1 MLLNAGK
8 LDHQWAVRWL
18 DDIGLPQYKDAFL
31 ESRMDGRM
39 LHLLTVD
46 DLCSH
51 LKVTNLL
58 HMICIRRGVQVLRL
72 NEYNPAC
79 LQRRSVPEDGSRPP
93 SPNQV
98 AVWTNHRVMEW
109 LRAVDLSEYA
119 PNMRGS
125 GVHGGLLIHEP
136 RFTAELLATLLSIP
150 QGKTLLRRH
159 LATHFNQ
166 LVGREVVQ
174 AKREMETSSSFPVL
188 TPTSKVKV
196 NLFILSL
203 Y

>member
-1 MLLNAGK
+1 MLKYAGK

-31 ESRMDGRM
+31 ESRLDGRM

-46 DLCSH
+46 DLCTH

-58 HMICIRRGVQVLRL
+58 HLICIRRGVQVLRL
-72 NEYNPAC
+72 NDYNPSC
-79 LQRRSVPEDGSRPP
+79 LQRRSMPEDPAHPTPG
-93 SPNQV
+93 QV

-125 GVHGGLLIHEP
+125 GMYCKQ
-136 RFTAELLATLLSIP
+136 TL
-150 QGKTLLRRH
+150 
-159 LATHFNQ
+159 FY
-166 LVGREVVQ
+166 
-174 AKREMETSSSFPVL
+174 
-188 TPTSKVKV
+188 VKIFMY
-196 NLFILSL
+196 LDFFCL
-203 Y
+203 